1 MPLLA
6 YRGLTYIS
14 TLVLAVLIQGWAFP
28 CSLAV
33 TEGIAVAYLFQRLV
47 ICLSSARRSWIP
59 EVGKR
64 KETVVAARTNPTRP
78 LGL

>member
-6 YRGLTYIS
+6 NTGLTYIS

-33 TEGIAVAYLFQRLV
+33 TEGIAVAFF
-47 ICLSSARRSWIP
+47 STA
-59 EVGKR
+59 
-64 KETVVAARTNPTRP
+64 
-78 LGL
+78 